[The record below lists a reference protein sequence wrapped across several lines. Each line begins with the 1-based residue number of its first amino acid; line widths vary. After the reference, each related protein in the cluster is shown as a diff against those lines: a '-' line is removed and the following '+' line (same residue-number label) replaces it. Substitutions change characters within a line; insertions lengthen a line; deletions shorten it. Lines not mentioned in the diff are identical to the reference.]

1 MTVELDAI
9 HDALPPMAS
18 RIRLVVSDIDGTLI
32 GPDKAIAKS
41 TLEAAHALRKHG
53 IALCLVSSRSAEG
66 ILRYHRELD
75 LDTPF
80 GALNGGMIVSP
91 DDEILSHLV
100 LPESCTISAC
110 DTLSVHHVDTWL
122 FRDHDWLIRDPGAY
136 YVEHERRAVGI
147 EPVVVPD
154 LRPYMSGVGK
164 IMAASSNYALLQRM
178 EVEIGAML
186 QGQASVHRSSDYYL
200 DITHKDANK
209 GFAAKA
215 LAERMGIPMSEVA
228 CIGDMSNDMPMLS
241 IAGLGIAM
249 GNASAEVSAHAH
261 VTTERNDADGWAH
274 AMQHYVLPRA
284 PGAA

>member
-1 MTVELDAI
+1 MTVDLDAI
-9 HDALPPMAS
+9 HAALPPMAS
-18 RIRLVVSDIDGTLI
+18 TIRLVVSDIDGTLI
-32 GPDKAIAKS
+32 GPDKKLAASTHQAAKQ
-41 TLEAAHALRKHG
+41 LAEAG

-66 ILRYHRELD
+66 ILRYHHELA
-75 LDTPF
+75 LKTPF
-80 GALNGGMIVSP
+80 GALNGGLIVSP

-100 LPESCTISAC
+100 LSESTVQSAC
-110 DTLSVHHVDTWL
+110 DTLSVHKIDTWL

-136 YVEHERRAVGI
+136 YVEHERKSVGI

-154 LRPYMSGVGK
+154 FGPYLGGVGK
-164 IMAASSNYALLQRM
+164 IMAASSNPALLQRM

-186 QGQASVHRSSDYYL
+186 TGQASVHRSSDYYL

-215 LAERMGIPMSEVA
+215 LAKRLGIPMEEVA
-228 CIGDMSNDMPMLS
+228 CIGDMSNDVPMLG

-261 VTTERNDADGWAH
+261 VTTGRNDADGWAE
-274 AMQHYVLPRA
+274 AMEQFVLPRA
-284 PGAA
+284 P

>member
-1 MTVELDAI
+1 MTVDLDAI
-9 HDALPPMAS
+9 HAALPPMAS
-18 RIRLVVSDIDGTLI
+18 TIRLVVSDIDGTLI
-32 GPDKAIAKS
+32 GPDKKLAASTHQAAKQ
-41 TLEAAHALRKHG
+41 LAEAG

-66 ILRYHRELD
+66 ILRYHHELD
-75 LDTPF
+75 LKTPF
-80 GALNGGMIVSP
+80 GALNGGLIVSP

-100 LPESCTISAC
+100 LSESTVQSAC
-110 DTLSVHHVDTWL
+110 DTLSVHKIDTWL

-136 YVEHERRAVGI
+136 YVEHERKSVGI

-154 LRPYMSGVGK
+154 FGPYLGGVGK
-164 IMAASSNYALLQRM
+164 IMAASSNPALLQRM

-186 QGQASVHRSSDYYL
+186 TGQASVHRSSDYYL

-215 LAERMGIPMSEVA
+215 LAKRLGIPMEEVA
-228 CIGDMSNDMPMLS
+228 CIGDMSNDVPMLG

-261 VTTERNDADGWAH
+261 VTTGRNDADGWAE
-274 AMQHYVLPRA
+274 AMEQFVLPRA
-284 PGAA
+284 P